1 MILSR
6 NLKLSRIMNDLYSK
20 YVVIHNIFNY
30 LLCTDIFLAKQ
41 LQFLMLVKKKKSKV
55 YPLSITQQLK
65 ILTVD
70 YYLAKVSLMFCML
83 TNYEKM
89 HEQKKI
95 QWVLR

>member
-6 NLKLSRIMNDLYSK
+6 NVKFSRIKIDLHNK
-20 YVVIHNIFNY
+20 YVV
-30 LLCTDIFLAKQ
+30 IFLAKQ
-41 LQFLMLVKKKKSKV
+41 LHFLMLVKKKKSKV